1 MDEAFDEILLPRTN
15 DPAIDFRVVRLGP
28 KVFREPSDARR
39 LPMRSDGPL
48 HNTSDYS
55 SRKHIFRLDP
65 AECRRTA
72 ASDPISICLCS
83 WKAAGSALTEERPRR
98 EAGAIPAIIRI

>member
-28 KVFREPSDARR
+28 KVFREPSDVRR

-65 AECRRTA
+65 AGVVAVR
-72 ASDPISICLCS
+72 
-83 WKAAGSALTEERPRR
+83 W
-98 EAGAIPAIIRI
+98 IRSKILESNP